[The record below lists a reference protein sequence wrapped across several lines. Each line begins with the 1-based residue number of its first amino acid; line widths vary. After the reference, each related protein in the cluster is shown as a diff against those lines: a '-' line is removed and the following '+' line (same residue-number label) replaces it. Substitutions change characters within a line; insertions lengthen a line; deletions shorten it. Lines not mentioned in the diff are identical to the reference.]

1 MSKPET
7 SPSYL
12 RSADAAKFL
21 SIGCSTLEKL
31 RCVGG
36 GPRFSKLGR
45 VVVYSI
51 PDLQAWAES
60 RAVNSTSEADQLSN
74 RIG

>member
-1 MSKPET
+1 MSKSET
-7 SPSYL
+7 SPRYL
-12 RSADAAKFL
+12 RNDDAAKFL
-21 SIGCSTLEKL
+21 SIGPSTLEKL

-36 GPRFSKLGR
+36 GPRFSKIGR

-51 PDLQAWAES
+51 PNLHAWAES
-60 RAVNSTSEADQLSN
+60 RAVNSTSEADQLKQ